1 MGASATR
8 FVPKVIFWLGGHG
21 MTGLVNALI
30 NWKASRSP
38 GMRWAL
44 DDARWTFGKEHPLD
58 AMDEF
63 QKYSLA
69 GVAQRIKGDVLLL
82 EALTS
87 ARSVTTKIYDRESGG
102 AEHCQLGAPTL
113 WHADLFDWL
122 SEKFESRPNV
132 RDEESSGGRRSV
144 GRSKHLPAH

>member
-1 MGASATR
+1 
-8 FVPKVIFWLGGHG
+8 

-113 WHADLFDWL
+113 CGTPICSTGFRKNSRADRMSGTKSPAVDGEA
-122 SEKFESRPNV
+122 SGV
-132 RDEESSGGRRSV
+132 RN
-144 GRSKHLPAH
+144 LPAH